1 MNSNKPSQ
9 GFVAVVH
16 ALFMYQYTHIYLL
29 DWITHTLFT
38 CTCIVIDIKILE
50 LGPLITTSSSYFPF
64 VNEHDINFIKKTVL
78 RTPSSRI
85 DLYLR
90 SDAS

>member
-1 MNSNKPSQ
+1 MNSNKSSQ
-9 GFVAVVH
+9 RFVAIVCINI
-16 ALFMYQYTHIYLL
+16 HIYTF
-29 DWITHTLFT
+29 WITHTLFT
-38 CTCIVIDIKILE
+38 CTCIIIDIKILE
-50 LGPLITTSSSYFPF
+50 LGPLITGSYFPF